1 MRQHGHG
8 RASCD
13 CEHRQ
18 TECNRRDSEPRRDDW
33 CGVPP
38 PSVRWI
44 GSRNMTATWAQ
55 NKNLATPLP
64 DSSAAQGS
72 FSLLQSKQDAGKC
85 VASYLL
91 QKNGSLASTISI
103 VRKKRDYVKR
113 RIIRFSAHA
122 GTPHRHISATAK
134 RYRYGSNQNY
144 GAFVLVHRRGKKITT
159 IVLDSP
165 RRRQI
170 IFVLRP
176 RKESSSSGQKNKCR
190 RDRASTLTQARAN
203 DQEPARP
210 LAKRNLEQE
219 AGTPTLLAASRP
231 RKNGWWPRSRTG
243 WRGPP
248 AKKIQSG
255 LCLLGVNR
263 TLAEL
268 ANNAAGGRGNLRVF
282 QQASAAWVRGD
293 SDRSFHGP
301 EMQDPGPV

>member
-1 MRQHGHG
+1 MYTAVLYQIQR
-8 RASCD
+8 
-13 CEHRQ
+13 
-18 TECNRRDSEPRRDDW
+18 TRRHATHTDTSL
-33 CGVPP
+33 PP
-38 PSVRWI
+38 PRDTDQI
-44 GSRNMTATWAQ
+44 KTTG
-55 NKNLATPLP
+55 PLCLCT
-64 DSSAAQGS
+64 GE
-72 FSLLQSKQDAGKC
+72 GE
-85 VASYLL
+85 
-91 QKNGSLASTISI
+91 
-103 VRKKRDYVKR
+103 
-113 RIIRFSAHA
+113 
-122 GTPHRHISATAK
+122 
-134 RYRYGSNQNY
+134 
-144 GAFVLVHRRGKKITT
+144 KITT

-170 IFVLRP
+170 IFVSRP

-190 RDRASTLTQARAN
+190 RDQTTKS
-203 DQEPARP
+203 QEVRP